1 MLPTDDGGHIPAIY
15 GDLMQV
21 FSNAKAE
28 TLPPHR
34 LIDHAIDLETGY
46 NLPYGRI
53 YNFSEL
59 DGVIFTQLRGL
70 RSRAQEPDHGFV
82 FGIKDP
88 MPCGR
93 IDEWVYLTMN
103 DMSLN
108 YWTAMKSQ
116 WMTDITEVSL

>member
-15 GDLMQV
+15 GDFIEV
-21 FSNAKAE
+21 FRNAKAE

-34 LIDHAIDLETGY
+34 SIDHAINLETSY

-53 YNFSEL
+53 YNISEL
-59 DGVIFTQLRGL
+59 DGAIFTQSRGL
-70 RSRAQEPDHGFV
+70 RSRAQEPGHGFG

-88 MPCGR
+88 MPCGQ

-116 WMTDITEVSL
+116 WMTDITEVSK